1 MNTDQFQQFVV
12 EKLMAIEHRLSTIEA
27 KAALI
32 GSVGGTLAGIITA
45 FISKHFAG

>member
-12 EKLMAIEHRLSTIEA
+12 EKLMAIEHRLSTVEA

-32 GSVGGTLAGIITA
+32 GSAGGALAGLVTA
-45 FISKHFAG
+45 FITKHFAS